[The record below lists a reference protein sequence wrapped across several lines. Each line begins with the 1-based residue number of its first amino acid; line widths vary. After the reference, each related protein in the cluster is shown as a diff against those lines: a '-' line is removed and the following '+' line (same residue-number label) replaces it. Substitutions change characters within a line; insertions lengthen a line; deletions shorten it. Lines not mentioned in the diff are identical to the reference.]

1 MRPGTLLDPWTQM
14 IVPSLPALL
23 TYASWQ
29 PVSYVCPLLC
39 SIFVDTFKN
48 NQVFVIAP
56 WALDQVRVEN
66 FLPAV
71 QTLNIT
77 SAWKRLSN
85 LFPAF
90 AGVGVY
96 SLLKELVL
104 GLSPVALTLAILV
117 LSWAAL
123 VHVRQVSLS
132 SFNIGLKLVVL
143 QQLRSSR

>member
-1 MRPGTLLDPWTQM
+1 MRPGALLNPWTQM

-90 AGVGVY
+90 ATVGVY

-132 SFNIGLKLVVL
+132 SFNISLKLVVL
-143 QQLRSSR
+143 L